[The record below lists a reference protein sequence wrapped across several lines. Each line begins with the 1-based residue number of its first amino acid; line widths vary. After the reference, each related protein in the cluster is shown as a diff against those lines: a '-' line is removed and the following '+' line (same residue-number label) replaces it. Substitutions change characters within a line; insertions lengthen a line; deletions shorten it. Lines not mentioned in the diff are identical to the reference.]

1 MINSIK
7 KTSAVILTYKVGV
20 NAKGEDVFASQRF
33 AKVNKA
39 ATVEEIHTFAKA
51 MEALLAYPLYEV
63 KKAEDF
69 SIVEA

>member
-20 NAKGEDVFASQRF
+20 NGKGEDVFTSQRF
-33 AKVNKA
+33 AKANKA
-39 ATVEEIHTFAKA
+39 ATVEEIHNFAKA
-51 MEALLAYPLYEV
+51 MEVLLAYPLYEV